1 MSIHHPRGIL
11 KQAVAT
17 EKEKN
22 GQCAPTIKSK
32 LFNKKH
38 VYNIQSSKMRDA
50 KFMGRNMGT
59 GKVEKEMVK
68 ELKKMPEEKASKGS
82 NITNLLLDSK

>member
-1 MSIHHPRGIL
+1 MKYCREQLSFSEC
-11 KQAVAT
+11 
-17 EKEKN
+17 EKR
-22 GQCAPTIKSK
+22 T
-32 LFNKKH
+32 
-38 VYNIQSSKMRDA
+38 
-50 KFMGRNMGT
+50 KFLDMGRNMGT

>member
-1 MSIHHPRGIL
+1 M
-11 KQAVAT
+11 
-17 EKEKN
+17 
-22 GQCAPTIKSK
+22 
-32 LFNKKH
+32 
-38 VYNIQSSKMRDA
+38 
-50 KFMGRNMGT
+50 NMGT